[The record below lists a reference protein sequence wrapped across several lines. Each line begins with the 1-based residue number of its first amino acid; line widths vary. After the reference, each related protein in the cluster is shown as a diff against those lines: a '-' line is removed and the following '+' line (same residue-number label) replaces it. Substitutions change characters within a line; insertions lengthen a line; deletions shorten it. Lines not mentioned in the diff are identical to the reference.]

1 MVSAGQS
8 LVKTY
13 RRRGYCVIRGV
24 FSAQDI
30 GKLRKAFNESLEI
43 SSLYENSDRITVTFE
58 ELSQKLD
65 HNPVLQLFLD
75 PRLSKAV
82 EPFRIE
88 FGSELLPPFEM
99 MRNFIKKRNTS
110 SWHRDCGGEEKYL
123 FCQSKLR
130 SKLYMFSKIGIYLQ
144 PATEFGG
151 TIKVVPFSHKVFSG
165 RFSSIKQKISLGLLV
180 LISKSLFS
188 RKLFDFLLSKDLE
201 IELGDVVLFDARLLH
216 AGKSVSKE
224 VEQSIQWVSDKT
236 PNLPVKH
243 TKYALYSHFGNSLG
257 HESYLF
263 DRFRISED
271 VRSNTKR
278 QLDQFAEDLQTES
291 MDVSHLEP

>member
-1 MVSAGQS
+1 M
-8 LVKTY
+8 Y
-13 RRRGYCVIRGV
+13 RWRGYCIIRGV

-30 GKLRKAFNESLEI
+30 GQLRKTFNESLEI
-43 SSLYENSDRITVTFE
+43 SSLYENSDRITVAFE

-65 HNPVLQLFLD
+65 HNPLLQLFLD

-165 RFSSIKQKISLGLLV
+165 RFSSVMQRISLGFLV
-180 LISKSLFS
+180 LISKWLFS
-188 RKLFDFLLSKDLE
+188 ENCLTFC
-201 IELGDVVLFDARLLH
+201 
-216 AGKSVSKE
+216 
-224 VEQSIQWVSDKT
+224 
-236 PNLPVKH
+236 
-243 TKYALYSHFGNSLG
+243 
-257 HESYLF
+257 
-263 DRFRISED
+263 
-271 VRSNTKR
+271 
-278 QLDQFAEDLQTES
+278 
-291 MDVSHLEP
+291 